1 MTAAGTHEA
10 PRRKITRRLN
20 HRRHRAR
27 LVVKK
32 DYSIALY
39 EVWSLRGAQICS
51 KFFLFF
57 FTKTQKTHRCTFATD
72 AGRRLRTT
80 RTSLD
85 VDISSVRLPFSSI
98 LLCLRR
104 SLKFFC
110 FSSLVLSSVVLSS
123 SSSSYA
129 YFIIKPRRFLFAQT
143 NNRWRGH
150 TESVEFRRVPNLS
163 KSSARTTR
171 EANAARLGRGESSGT
186 KRVCFSSSLS
196 SLFSLSLSSSKY
208 SH

>member
-20 HRRHRAR
+20 RRRHRAR
-27 LVVKK
+27 LVVKN

-85 VDISSVRLPFSSI
+85 VDISSVRLPFSSV
-98 LLCLRR
+98 LLFTTLAKVF
-104 SLKFFC
+104 LF
-110 FSSLVLSSVVLSS
+110 LVSRFVVLSLS

-143 NNRWRGH
+143 NNR
-150 TESVEFRRVPNLS
+150 
-163 KSSARTTR
+163 
-171 EANAARLGRGESSGT
+171 
-186 KRVCFSSSLS
+186 
-196 SLFSLSLSSSKY
+196 
-208 SH
+208 

>member
-20 HRRHRAR
+20 RRRHRAR
-27 LVVKK
+27 LVVKN

-110 FSSLVLSSVVLSS
+110 FSSVGFVVVLSFSLS

-143 NNRWRGH
+143 NNR
-150 TESVEFRRVPNLS
+150 
-163 KSSARTTR
+163 
-171 EANAARLGRGESSGT
+171 
-186 KRVCFSSSLS
+186 
-196 SLFSLSLSSSKY
+196 
-208 SH
+208 

>member
-20 HRRHRAR
+20 RRRHRAR
-27 LVVKK
+27 LVVKN

-85 VDISSVRLPFSSI
+85 VDISSVRRPFSST
-98 LLCLRR
+98 LLFTTL
-104 SLKFFC
+104 LKFFC

-143 NNRWRGH
+143 NNR
-150 TESVEFRRVPNLS
+150 
-163 KSSARTTR
+163 
-171 EANAARLGRGESSGT
+171 
-186 KRVCFSSSLS
+186 
-196 SLFSLSLSSSKY
+196 
-208 SH
+208 